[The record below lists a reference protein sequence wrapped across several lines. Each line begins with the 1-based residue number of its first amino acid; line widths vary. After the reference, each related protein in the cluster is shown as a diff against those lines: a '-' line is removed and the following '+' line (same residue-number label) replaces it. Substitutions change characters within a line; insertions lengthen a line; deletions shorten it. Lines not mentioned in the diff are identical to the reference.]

1 MEITMPKYTAAY
13 PDNHGKT
20 WTRTDLW
27 LLAELGQNRRKSWV
41 QIARKLKRTET
52 ACIAK
57 FNIIRTAF
65 LMFDPRYMKAESI
78 MDIILRDKD

>member
-1 MEITMPKYTAAY
+1 MYKTAY
-13 PDNHGKT
+13 PDNHAKT

-27 LLAELGQNRRKSWV
+27 KLAELGQNRRKSWV
-41 QIARKLKRTET
+41 QIASKLKRTET

-65 LMFDPRYMKAESI
+65 LMFDSRYTNAESI
-78 MDIILRDKD
+78 MDIVLREK